1 MSLDP
6 PDIVGALSP
15 IRVCANK
22 TYTKIQSFFK
32 KVKVLLTVYILPVSH
47 TPIVGIYIVLS
58 YVVKPS
64 TYFPFVAY
72 YSSLLML

>member
-1 MSLDP
+1 MVDLP
-6 PDIVGALSP
+6 EKE
-15 IRVCANK
+15 R
-22 TYTKIQSFFK
+22 TKGGLK
-32 KVKVLLTVYILPVSH
+32 N
-47 TPIVGIYIVLS
+47 IVGIYIVLS

>member
-1 MSLDP
+1 MYPFNNTVRSNLCT
-6 PDIVGALSP
+6 AYL
-15 IRVCANK
+15 ANK
-22 TYTKIQSFFK
+22 HPTKPPIY
-32 KVKVLLTVYILPVSH
+32 VLLTKVPFAADES
-47 TPIVGIYIVLS
+47 IVGIYIVLS